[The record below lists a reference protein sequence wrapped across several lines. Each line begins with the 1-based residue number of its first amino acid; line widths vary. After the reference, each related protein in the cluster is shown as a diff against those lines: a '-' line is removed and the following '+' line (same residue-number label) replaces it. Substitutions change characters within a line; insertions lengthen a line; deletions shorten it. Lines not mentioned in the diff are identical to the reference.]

1 VPIRGGARVS
11 AEIHF
16 VCNDC
21 GCLSD
26 EEAWGWR
33 AEIVYAEERSDEEL
47 VFFCPDCPGED

>member
-1 VPIRGGARVS
+1 MS